1 MLNSTAVKVAMKVP
15 KGNKFSRSCLDR
27 APSCIT
33 QTLVGVLCTRP
44 IRKNMLNMLNPQG
57 PARLLNGLC
66 VRSQELSG

>member
-27 APSCIT
+27 APSCVT
-33 QTLVGVLCTRP
+33 QTLVGVLYTRP
-44 IRKNMLNMLNPQG
+44 IRENMLNMLNPQG